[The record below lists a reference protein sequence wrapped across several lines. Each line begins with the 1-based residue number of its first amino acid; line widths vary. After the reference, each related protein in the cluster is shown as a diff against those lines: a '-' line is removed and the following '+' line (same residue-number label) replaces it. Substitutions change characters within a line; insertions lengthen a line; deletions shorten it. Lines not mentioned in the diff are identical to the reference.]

1 MENKIKENIL
11 FSSVF
16 HHSPIGLVILNS
28 DTTLEVIN
36 NYMFNIFKLSPIKV
50 KGKFFG
56 NIFKCSKLADTQLLC
71 GETDK
76 CSNCDLRNGVG
87 SVLKTGKTLE
97 DVIIKYDF
105 IIERIN
111 ETKWFKVSASQV
123 KLDNI
128 KYAIISFA
136 DITRQKQY
144 EELLKLKLS
153 LDMQTGT
160 LNKYS
165 LIEVLQS
172 LVSEKNIS
180 RKITISMVDFDD
192 FKYINDTYGH
202 LAGDKIL
209 EGFSSISFKNIR
221 KSDILGRYGG
231 EEFIFIFYETSLNK
245 SLNILKRIYSEFKN
259 FCVKEIGESLS
270 FSSGIYEIEGDKLR
284 KMNKNDIINNVD
296 KYLYEAKRRGKK
308 RIISDHIEILLK

>member
-1 MENKIKENIL
+1 MENKIKEDIL
-11 FSSVF
+11 FSSIF

-28 DTTLEVIN
+28 DFSLEKVN
-36 NYMFNIFKLSPIKV
+36 KYMFKYFNLSPV
-50 KGKFFG
+50 KTKDKFFG
-56 NIFKCSKLADTQLLC
+56 NIFKCNSITGTELKC
-71 GETDK
+71 GNTNK
-76 CSNCDLRNGVG
+76 CANCNLINGVS
-87 SVLKTGKTLE
+87 SVLMTGKSL
-97 DVIIKYDF
+97 DNVVFKHDFVIDD
-105 IIERIN
+105 IN

-123 KLDNI
+123 IFKKS
-128 KYAIISFA
+128 KYVIISFV

-165 LIEVLQS
+165 LIEVLQG

-180 RKITISMVDFDD
+180 KKITISMIDFDD

-245 SLNILKRIYSEFKN
+245 SLNILKRIHSEFKN
-259 FCVKEIGESLS
+259 FCIKEIGESLS
-270 FSSGIYEIEGDKLR
+270 FSSGIYEIEGDQLK
-284 KMNKNDIINNVD
+284 KMNKNDIINYVD
-296 KYLYEAKRRGKK
+296 KYLYEAKKRGKK
-308 RIISDHIEILLK
+308 RIVSDHVEILLK